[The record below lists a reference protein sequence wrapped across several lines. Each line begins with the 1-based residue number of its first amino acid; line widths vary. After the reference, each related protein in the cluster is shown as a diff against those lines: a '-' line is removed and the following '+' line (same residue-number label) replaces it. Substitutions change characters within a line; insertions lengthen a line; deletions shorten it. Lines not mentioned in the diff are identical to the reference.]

1 MKLAFVITAAPGS
14 TQATQSAWYTAN
26 AALEQGQ
33 TLSCIFLYGDGV
45 HLANSLSVIPPNEP
59 DWTQLWSELITEQAL
74 PAIACIGSALRRG
87 ILDESEA
94 RRYGKPAANLAQGWQ
109 LAGLGE
115 WVQTQLEA
123 DRILYF
129 NGPG

>member
-1 MKLAFVITAAPGS
+1 MKLAFVITGAPYS
-14 TQATQSAWYTAN
+14 TQAPQSAWHTAT
-26 AALEQGQ
+26 AAREQGQ
-33 TLSCIFLYGDGV
+33 TLSCIFLYGDGA

-59 DWTQLWSELITEQAL
+59 DWAQRWSALVTEQAL
-74 PAIACIGSALRRG
+74 PSIACIGSALRRG
-87 ILDESEA
+87 ILDETEA

-115 WVQTQLEA
+115 WVQAQLDA

-129 NGPG
+129 NGPD

>member
-1 MKLAFVITAAPGS
+1 MKLAFVITGAPYS
-14 TQATQSAWYTAN
+14 TQAPQSAWHTAT

-33 TLSCIFLYGDGV
+33 TLSCIFLYGDGA

-59 DWTQLWSELITEQAL
+59 DWAQRWSALVTEQAL
-74 PAIACIGSALRRG
+74 PSIACIGSALRRG
-87 ILDESEA
+87 ILDETEA

-115 WVQTQLEA
+115 WVQAQLDA

-129 NGPG
+129 NGPD